1 MDEKLYLGTG
11 MKFPPQVNKA
21 TGRFVL
27 SSQEENVKESI
38 YLILMTQKTE
48 RFMRPEFGS
57 EILSYAFADTSETML
72 TLMQREL
79 ERDILQNE
87 PRVENVTI
95 RMDAKSRS
103 GYLMIYID
111 YQLRGSSIRDNMV
124 FPFYL
129 SGEPEEES
137 EAYETMEQEQS

>member
-1 MDEKLYLGTG
+1 MDERLYLGTG

-27 SSQEENVKESI
+27 SSREESVKESI

-48 RFMRPEFGS
+48 RFMRPEYGS
-57 EILSYAFADTSETML
+57 NILSYAFADTSETML
-72 TLMQREL
+72 ALMQQEL
-79 ERDILQNE
+79 EQDILNQE
-87 PRVENVTI
+87 PRVDQVTI
-95 RMDAKSRS
+95 QMDARSRS
-103 GYLMIYID
+103 GCLMIYID
-111 YQLRGSSIRDNMV
+111 YRLRGSSIRDNMV

-137 EAYETMEQEQS
+137 EAYETMEQEEL

>member
-1 MDEKLYLGTG
+1 MDEKLYLGIG

-38 YLILMTQKTE
+38 YLILVTQKTE

-72 TLMQREL
+72 ALMQREL

>member
-48 RFMRPEFGS
+48 RFMRPGFGS

-72 TLMQREL
+72 ALMQREL

>member
-1 MDEKLYLGTG
+1 MDEKLYLGAG

-79 ERDILQNE
+79 EQDILQNE
-87 PRVENVTI
+87 PRVEDVTI